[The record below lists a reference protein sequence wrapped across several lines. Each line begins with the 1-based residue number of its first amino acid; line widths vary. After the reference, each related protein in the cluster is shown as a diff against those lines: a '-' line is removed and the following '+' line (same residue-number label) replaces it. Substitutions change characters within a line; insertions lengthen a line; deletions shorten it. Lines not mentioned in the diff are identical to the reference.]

1 MAASTIRISYYNSI
15 KDTKGRE
22 IDINLFLHDIREGK
36 WQDLVIPA
44 RAALLNAPDKA
55 AKNAIKAPLPNVC
68 LSGVF
73 SERKDAQIK
82 QHSGFIAIDIDG
94 LGVQLEGVRGI
105 LRQDPYCYSAFTSV
119 SGTGLCAVFQIEGNK
134 HRDAFAALAHY
145 LYTNYQLIVDQAAK
159 NESRA
164 RYVSYDPELFIN
176 EHALKFKKYL
186 PKEKPKKISK
196 VVYVKSD
203 FDAIIN
209 SLSSKNVCE
218 DYNSWVSI
226 GYALASHFG
235 EDGRGYYHALS
246 SSASSYSAEDCD
258 KQYSIILNTHSTSKQ
273 KVSSIASIY
282 YLAKLNGIE
291 TYSERTKQILSST
304 TILRKSGL
312 DQTGVISNLDK
323 FEGIPASES
332 QEIVKQAFD
341 QNISHDGED
350 SIITMVENWLK
361 YNHDLKRNVITRKIE
376 NHGKSYKET
385 DINTLF
391 LSCKKAFDDINFDLF
406 IKILFSDC
414 ISEYNPLIEF
424 FERYKERKPIGV
436 IDEFWSCFSTR
447 GGVGLSY
454 FGSKWLIGIISA
466 IHGEHSPLMLVFTG
480 GQNTGKTEAF
490 RRLLPAELRQYYAE
504 SKLDQGKDDDILMT
518 QKIIIMDDEMGGKNK
533 QESKKLKEMLSKQTF
548 SLRVPYGKGNEDL
561 NRLAVLCGTSNEN
574 SILNDPTGNRRI
586 IPVEIVSVDH
596 KKYNAVDKVDLIMEA
611 YWLYK
616 SGFNW
621 QLSKEDI
628 LELNTKTESFVD
640 YSPEYEHIQ
649 RYLLLPIDGQ
659 PSFEWSA
666 TEIKSYLERLT
677 LQKLSIRKLGMEL
690 KQMGFDC
697 SIKKINGKAARV
709 YRILTS
715 ASLQHSGDMF

>member
-1 MAASTIRISYYNSI
+1 MATSTIRISYYNSI
-15 KDTKGRE
+15 KDTKGKE
-22 IDINLFLHDIREGK
+22 IDINMFLADIRDGK

-44 RAALLNAPDKA
+44 RAELAKA
-55 AKNAIKAPLPNVC
+55 TEKSERNAIKAPLPNVC
-68 LSGVF
+68 ISGVF

-82 QHSGFIAIDIDG
+82 QHSGFIGIDIDG
-94 LGVQLEGVRGI
+94 LGAQLEGVRKI
-105 LRQDPYCYSAFTSV
+105 LKSDPYCYSAFTSV

-164 RYVSYDPELFIN
+164 RYISYDPELFLN

-209 SLSSKNVCE
+209 DLAPKNVCE
-218 DYNSWVSI
+218 DYLSWVSI

-235 EDGRGYYHALS
+235 EGGRTYYHALS
-246 SSASSYSAEDCD
+246 SHASSYSADDCD
-258 KQYSIILNTHSTSKQ
+258 KQFDIILHTCTNSKA
-273 KVSSIASIY
+273 KVSTIASIY

-332 QEIVKQAFD
+332 QDIVKQAFD

-350 SIITMVENWLK
+350 SIITQVENWLK
-361 YNHDLKRNVITRKIE
+361 YNHDLKRNAITRKIE
-376 NHGKSYKET
+376 NHGKAFRET

-391 LSCKKAFDDINFDLF
+391 LACKKVFDDINFDLF
-406 IKILFSDC
+406 IKILFSDS
-414 ISEYNPLIEF
+414 ISEYNPLIDF
-424 FERYKERKPIGV
+424 FERYKDRKPVGT
-436 IDEFWSCFSTR
+436 IDEFWASFMTR
-447 GGVGLSY
+447 GGINLSY

-561 NRLAVLCGTSNEN
+561 SRLAVLCGTSNDN

-586 IPVEIVSVDH
+586 IPVEIIAVDH
-596 KKYNAVDKVDLIMEA
+596 NRYNKVDKVDLLMEA
-611 YWLYK
+611 YWLYR
-616 SGFNW
+616 SGFSW
-621 QLSKEDI
+621 QLSKDDI
-628 LELNTKTESFVD
+628 NELNANTEGFVD
-640 YSPEYEHIQ
+640 FSLEYEHIQ
-649 RYLLLPIDGQ
+649 RYLVLPESGQ
-659 PSFEWSA
+659 SAFEWSC
-666 TEIKSYLERLT
+666 TEIKTYLERQSA
-677 LQKLSIRKLGMEL
+677 QKLSGKKLGMEL
-690 KQMGFDC
+690 KALGFDC
-697 SIKKINGKAARV
+697 NIKKINGKAARV
-709 YRILTS
+709 YSVTTRSSI
-715 ASLQHSGDMF
+715 DKPVDIF